1 MVDLNNVRTSGAQ
14 NEEQLKP
21 PTRQTLGSARLT
33 RRAKT
38 LIRRW
43 PPSRAQLEALINE
56 ATVDAHDEYEQR
68 MGFATMIGDDL
79 ALPFETEVLGIPVTV
94 EGMDFSAP
102 EDIVAICR
110 RGTKR
115 QKIGI
120 LHLPLPKSVPAGA
133 EWIEA
138 YRRWTRHG

>member
-1 MVDLNNVRTSGAQ
+1 M
-14 NEEQLKP
+14 
-21 PTRQTLGSARLT
+21 LT
-33 RRAKT
+33 RRAET
-38 LIRRW
+38 VLGRW

-68 MGFATMIGDDL
+68 MGFATMIGDNL
-79 ALPFETEVLGIPVTV
+79 ATPFETEVLGIPVTV
-94 EGMDFSAP
+94 EGIDISAP
-102 EDIVAICR
+102 EEIVVICR

-120 LHLPLPKSVPAGA
+120 LHLPLPKAVPAGA

>member
-1 MVDLNNVRTSGAQ
+1 MLRMKNNSSLRS
-14 NEEQLKP
+14 
-21 PTRQTLGSARLT
+21 TRQKAGAALT
-33 RRAKT
+33 RRAET
-38 LIRRW
+38 VLRRW
-43 PPSRAQLEALINE
+43 PPSRAQLKALINE

-68 MGFATMIGDDL
+68 MGFATMIGDNL

-94 EGMDFSAP
+94 EGIDISAP
-102 EDIVAICR
+102 EEIVVICR

-120 LHLPLPKSVPAGA
+120 LHLPLPKVVPAGA

>member
-1 MVDLNNVRTSGAQ
+1 MNNNSDLR
-14 NEEQLKP
+14 P
-21 PTRQTLGSARLT
+21 PRQTAGAMLM

-38 LIRRW
+38 VLRRW
-43 PPSRAQLEALINE
+43 PPSQIQLEALIDE
-56 ATVDAHDEYEQR
+56 ATMDAHDEYEQR
-68 MGFATMIGDDL
+68 MGFATMIGDNL
-79 ALPFETEVLGIPVTV
+79 ALPFETEVLGMSVTV
-94 EGMDFSAP
+94 EDIDTSAA

-120 LHLPLPKSVPAGA
+120 LYLPLPKAVPAGA

-138 YRRWTRHG
+138 YRRWTGHG

>member
-1 MVDLNNVRTSGAQ
+1 MKNNS
-14 NEEQLKP
+14 NLCSLK
-21 PTRQTLGSARLT
+21 QTAGARLT

-38 LIRRW
+38 VLRRW
-43 PPSRAQLEALINE
+43 PPSRAQLKALISE
-56 ATVDAHDEYEQR
+56 ATVDAHDEYDKR
-68 MGFATMIGDDL
+68 MGFATVIGDNL

-94 EGMDFSAP
+94 EGIDTSTP
-102 EDIVAICR
+102 HEIVAICR

-120 LHLPLPKSVPAGA
+120 LHLPLPKAVPAGA

-138 YRRWTRHG
+138 YRPWTRHG

>member
-1 MVDLNNVRTSGAQ
+1 MKNNSRLRS
-14 NEEQLKP
+14 
-21 PTRQTLGSARLT
+21 TRQTAGAALT
-33 RRAKT
+33 RRAET
-38 LIRRW
+38 VLRRW
-43 PPSRAQLEALINE
+43 PPSRAELKALINE

-68 MGFATMIGDDL
+68 MGFATMIGDNL

-94 EGMDFSAP
+94 EDISAP
-102 EDIVAICR
+102 EEIVAICR

-120 LHLPLPKSVPAGA
+120 LHLPLPKAVPAGA
-133 EWIEA
+133 KWIEA